1 VAERLD
7 RLHTVEQNVAG
18 NHSESRSLLV
28 TESEPRHPPLIETSG
43 LGKSYGSITAVRDL
57 NISVRRGEV
66 YGFLGPNGAGKT
78 TTLRMLLGLV
88 KPSSGTA
95 KVLGEEPGSPL
106 GLQGVGALVES
117 PAFYPYLSGR
127 DNLRVMAR
135 YCGVP
140 PQRVAEVL
148 GQVELAGRA
157 KDKFK
162 KYSLGMKQRLGVA
175 AALLKDPEL
184 LILDEPTNGLDPK
197 GMADMRAIIRRVGHG
212 ERTVLLS
219 SHLLGEV
226 EQVCDRVGVIHKG
239 ELLIEGTVDELRGG
253 TGILVKVDPI
263 EEAREI
269 AVSLA
274 GVESAQIEDGMLVL
288 DTDPNLAAEI
298 NARLV
303 SEGLRVSELRPVERS
318 LEDAFLELTR
328 GETVS

>member
-1 VAERLD
+1 MRE
-7 RLHTVEQNVAG
+7 
-18 NHSESRSLLV
+18 SES
-28 TESEPRHPPLIETSG
+28 RHPPLVETSG
-43 LGKSYGSITAVRDL
+43 LGKRYGAITAVRDL

-78 TTLRMLLGLV
+78 TTLRMLLGLL

-127 DNLRVMAR
+127 DNLRVMAS
-135 YCGVP
+135 YCGAP
-140 PQRVAEVL
+140 HQRVAEVL

-239 ELLIEGTVDELRGG
+239 ELLIEGTVEELRGG
-253 TGILVKVDPI
+253 GGILVKVEPI
-263 EEAREI
+263 DEARKI
-269 AVSLA
+269 AAGLA
-274 GVESAQIEDGMLVL
+274 WVEGAEIEDGMLVL
-288 DTDPNLAAEI
+288 DTDPEKAAEI

-303 SEGLRVSELRPVERS
+303 SAGLRVSELRPVARS

-328 GETVS
+328 GETV

>member
-1 VAERLD
+1 MTEGESP
-7 RLHTVEQNVAG
+7 HTPLVET
-18 NHSESRSLLV
+18 R
-28 TESEPRHPPLIETSG
+28 G
-43 LGKSYGSITAVRDL
+43 LGKRYGSITAVRDL

-78 TTLRMLLGLV
+78 TTLRMLLGLIE
-88 KPSSGTA
+88 PSSGAA
-95 KVLGEEPGSPL
+95 KVLGEEPGSPQ
-106 GLQGVGALVES
+106 GLRGVGALVES

-135 YCGVP
+135 YCGAP
-140 PQRVAEVL
+140 DERVAEVL
-148 GQVELAGRA
+148 GEVELAGRA
-157 KDKFK
+157 SDKVK

-197 GMADMRAIIRRVGHG
+197 GMADMRALIRRVGHG

-239 ELLIEGTVDELRGG
+239 ELVTEGTVDELRGAG
-253 TGILVKVDPI
+253 RILVKAEPV
-263 EEAREI
+263 EEAHKI
-269 AVSLA
+269 AA
-274 GVESAQIEDGMLVL
+274 GLDWVEGAEVEDGMLVL
-288 DTDPNLAAEI
+288 DADPERAAEI
-298 NARLV
+298 NASLV
-303 SEGLRVSELRPVERS
+303 SAGLRVSEFRPLARS

-328 GETVS
+328 GETV

>member
-1 VAERLD
+1 M
-7 RLHTVEQNVAG
+7 
-18 NHSESRSLLV
+18 
-28 TESEPRHPPLIETSG
+28 TESESRHPPLVETSG
-43 LGKSYGSITAVRDL
+43 LGKRYGAITAVRDL
-57 NISVRRGEV
+57 NISVWRGEV

-78 TTLRMLLGLV
+78 TTLRMLLGLI

-95 KVLGEEPGSPL
+95 RVLGEEPGSPL
-106 GLQGVGALVES
+106 SLQGVGALVES
-117 PAFYPYLSGR
+117 PAFYPFLSGR
-127 DNLRVMAR
+127 DNLRVMAS
-135 YCGVP
+135 YCGAP
-140 PQRVAEVL
+140 HQRVAEVL

-197 GMADMRAIIRRVGHG
+197 GMSDMRALIRRIGHG

-253 TGILVKVDPI
+253 GGILVKVEPI
-263 EEAREI
+263 DEARKI
-269 AVSLA
+269 AAGLA
-274 GVESAQIEDGMLVL
+274 WVEGAEIEDGMLVL
-288 DTDPNLAAEI
+288 DTDLEKAAETNLA
-298 NARLV
+298 LV
-303 SEGLRVSELRPVERS
+303 SSGLRVSELRPVARS

-328 GETVS
+328 GETI

>member
-1 VAERLD
+1 MTER
-7 RLHTVEQNVAG
+7 
-18 NHSESRSLLV
+18 
-28 TESEPRHPPLIETSG
+28 EPRHRPLVETSG
-43 LGKSYGSITAVRDL
+43 LGKRYGSITAVQDL

-78 TTLRMLLGLV
+78 TTLRMLLGLI

-95 KVLGEEPGSPL
+95 KVLGEEPGSPH

-127 DNLRVMAR
+127 DNLRAMAS
-135 YCGVP
+135 YCGAP

-157 KDKFK
+157 KDKFR

-197 GMADMRAIIRRVGHG
+197 GMADMRALIRRVGNG

-226 EQVCDRVGVIHKG
+226 E
-239 ELLIEGTVDELRGG
+239 
-253 TGILVKVDPI
+253 
-263 EEAREI
+263 
-269 AVSLA
+269 
-274 GVESAQIEDGMLVL
+274 
-288 DTDPNLAAEI
+288 
-298 NARLV
+298 
-303 SEGLRVSELRPVERS
+303 
-318 LEDAFLELTR
+318 
-328 GETVS
+328 

>member
-1 VAERLD
+1 VNRE
-7 RLHTVEQNVAG
+7 T
-18 NHSESRSLLV
+18 RSLLV
-28 TESEPRHPPLIETSG
+28 TESEQRHPPLVETRG
-43 LGKSYGSITAVRDL
+43 LGKRYGSITAVRDL

-78 TTLRMLLGLV
+78 TTLRMLLGLIR
-88 KPSSGTA
+88 PSSGTA
-95 KVLGEEPGSPL
+95 KVLGEEPGSPQ

-135 YCGVP
+135 YCGAP
-140 PQRVAEVL
+140 PQQVEEVL

-157 KDKFK
+157 DDRFR

-197 GMADMRAIIRRVGHG
+197 GMADMRALIRRLGHG

-226 EQVCDRVGVIHKG
+226 EQVCNRVGVIHKG
-239 ELLIEGTVDELRGG
+239 ELLIEGTVEELRGG
-253 TGILVKVDPI
+253 GGVLVKVEPI

-269 AVSLA
+269 ALGLS
-274 GVESAQIEDGMLVL
+274 GVQGAEIEDGMLVL
-288 DTDPNLAAEI
+288 DTDPGKAAEI
-298 NARLV
+298 NASLV
-303 SEGLRVSELRPVERS
+303 SAGMRVGELRPLERS

-328 GETVS
+328 GETV

>member
-1 VAERLD
+1 L
-7 RLHTVEQNVAG
+7 
-18 NHSESRSLLV
+18 
-28 TESEPRHPPLIETSG
+28 TESESRHPPLVETSG
-43 LGKSYGSITAVRDL
+43 LGKLYGSITAVRDL

-78 TTLRMLLGLV
+78 TTLRMLLGLI
-88 KPSSGTA
+88 KPSSGSA

-127 DNLRVMAR
+127 GNLRVMAR
-135 YCGVP
+135 YCGAP
-140 PQRVAEVL
+140 YERGAEVL

-197 GMADMRAIIRRVGHG
+197 GMTDMRAIIRRVGHG

-239 ELLIEGTVDELRGG
+239 ELITEGTVDELRGG
-253 TGILVKVDPI
+253 GGILVKVEPI
-263 EEAREI
+263 EEARKI
-269 AVSLA
+269 TADLA
-274 GVESAQIEDGMLVL
+274 WVEGARIEDGMLVL
-288 DTDPNLAAEI
+288 DTDPEKAAEI

-303 SEGLRVSELRPVERS
+303 SAGLRVSELRPVARS

-328 GETVS
+328 GETV